1 MNMETGV
8 RKIELL
14 VPARNLETGIVAV
27 NNGADAVYIGAH
39 RFGAR
44 QMAGNSVE
52 DIKQLVDYA
61 HLFNVKVYV
70 TLNTILEDDD
80 VEAVEELVA
89 ELYEI
94 GVDALIVQDLGVLK
108 MNIPPMPLHA
118 STQTDNRTVEK
129 VRFLSDAG
137 FPRVVLA
144 RELSLKEIAGIHAAV
159 PQAELEVFVHGALCV
174 SYSGQCYASQHCFG
188 RSANKGACAQFC
200 RLPFDLVDAEGAVVG
215 RQKHFLSLKDM
226 NRSDYLE
233 QMMDAGVTS
242 FKIEGRLKDV
252 SYVKNVTAYYRAK
265 LDAVMSRRTEYR
277 RSSYGTTVP
286 NFVPAPEKSFS
297 RGFTD
302 YLLVGDKE
310 GITSFDTPKSLGENV
325 GQVRVVARNFFTMQ
339 GNVEFANGDGVCFIG
354 ADGKLQGFRINKVEG
369 GRIFPQSMPA
379 LFPGVTLYRNSD
391 SNFEKQLSRPD
402 NPRKLS
408 LSLTFGESA
417 DGFVLSGRDE
427 SGVEAVADIAFVKDV
442 ARNSQRDNIINQLIK
457 WGNTPFE
464 VVDVKVDLSGEWF
477 VPSSLLS
484 AIRRELCDKLIERHR
499 SGYVREDMSMPST
512 SHRYPTDKLDYRGN
526 VSNSLAK
533 AFYREHGVEDIE
545 PAFEQEPVSRATI
558 MFCKHCIKYSLG
570 WCSKSG
576 VPSPYKEP
584 FYLVSSDG
592 RRFSLSFD
600 CRQCIMK
607 VNAE

>member
-70 TLNTILEDDD
+70 TLNTIIEDDD

-215 RQKHFLSLKDM
+215 RRKHFLSLKDM

-417 DGFVLSGRDE
+417 DGFVLSGCDE
-427 SGVEAVADIAFVKDV
+427 SGVEAVADIAFVKDI
-442 ARNSQRDNIINQLIK
+442 ARNSQRDNIINQLMK

-464 VVDVKVDLSGEWF
+464 VADVKVDLSGEWF

-484 AIRRELCDKLIERHR
+484 TIRRELCDKLIERHR

-526 VSNSLAK
+526 VSNSLAM

>member
-1 MNMETGV
+1 MEKEIK
-8 RKIELL
+8 KIELL

-70 TLNTILEDDD
+70 TLNTIVEEEDIN
-80 VEAVEELVA
+80 AVEELIA

-94 GVDALIVQDLGVLK
+94 GVDALIVQDLGILK
-108 MNIPPMPLHA
+108 MNIPPLQLHA

-129 VRFLSDAG
+129 VRFIADAG

-144 RELSLKEIAGIHAAV
+144 RELSLKEIAEIHAAV
-159 PQAELEVFVHGALCV
+159 PQTELEVFVHGALCV

-200 RLPFDLVDAEGAVVG
+200 RLPFDLVDADGKIIG
-215 RQKHFLSLKDM
+215 KQKHFLSLKDM

-265 LDAVMSRRTEYR
+265 LDAILLRRTEYR
-277 RSSYGTTVP
+277 RSSYGTTSP

-310 GITSFDTPKSLGENV
+310 GITSFDTPKSLGENM

-339 GNVEFANGDGVCFIG
+339 GCVEFANGDGVCFIG

-391 SNFEKQLSRPD
+391 SQFEKQLSRPD

-408 LSLTFGESA
+408 LELCFSDSA
-417 DGFVLSGRDE
+417 DGFVLYGRDE
-427 SGVEAVADIAFVKDV
+427 SGVDASVEVVFAKDV
-442 ARNSQRDNIINQLIK
+442 ARNSQRDNIINQLGK
-457 WGNTPFE
+457 WGGTPFE
-464 VVDVKVDLSGEWF
+464 TSCIKVELSGEWF

-484 AIRRELCDKLIERHR
+484 TIRRDLCDKLIEKHR
-499 SGYVREDMSMPST
+499 SGYVREEMSMPRT
-512 SHRYPTDKLDYRGN
+512 SHKYPIAKLDYRGN
-526 VSNSLAK
+526 VSNSLAM
-533 AFYREHGVEDIE
+533 AFYKEHGVEDIQ
-545 PAFEQEPVSRATI
+545 PAYEVSPVDGATI
-558 MFCKHCIKYSLG
+558 MYCKHCIKHSFG

-576 VPSPYKEP
+576 NRSPYREP

-592 RRFSLSFD
+592 KRFSLAFD
-600 CRQCIMK
+600 CKQCIMM

>member
-144 RELSLKEIAGIHAAV
+144 RELSLKEIASIHAAV

-215 RQKHFLSLKDM
+215 RRKHFLSLKDM

-427 SGVEAVADIAFVKDV
+427 SGVEAVADIAFVKDI
-442 ARNSQRDNIINQLIK
+442 ARNSQRDNIINQLMK

-464 VVDVKVDLSGEWF
+464 VADVKVDLSGEWF

-484 AIRRELCDKLIERHR
+484 TIRRELCDKLIERHR

-526 VSNSLAK
+526 VSNSLAM

>member
-427 SGVEAVADIAFVKDV
+427 SGVEAVVDIAFVKDI
-442 ARNSQRDNIINQLIK
+442 ARNSQRDNIINQLMK

-526 VSNSLAK
+526 VSNSLAM